1 MSTPYDD
8 IINMP
13 HHVSKNHLPMSIK
26 NRAAQ
31 FAPFKALEG
40 YEDAI
45 NETRRLT
52 NEFIELDESTKYITD
67 VKLQMLKHNIYKHPK
82 ITVVYFKADNRKKGG
97 EYITYTGNVKKIDSY
112 NKTIIMLDKKVINIA
127 MIVDVKGDIFN
138 TLE

>member
-1 MSTPYDD
+1 
-8 IINMP
+8 
-13 HHVSKNHLPMSIK
+13 MSIK

-40 YEDAI
+40 HEAAI

-52 NEFIELDESTKYITD
+52 DQFIELDESTKYIID
-67 VKLQMLKHNIYKHPK
+67 VKLHMLKHNIYKHPK

-112 NKTIIMLDKKVINIA
+112 NKTIIRILHKEYEYGQI
-127 MIVDVKGDIFN
+127 DIFPYDVYYERIDTDEKRSGN
-138 TLE
+138 AFVKRI